1 MVGYTK
7 MIRCKNINADNEDKK
22 IKLKSLNH
30 FNPTNFITAGG
41 EFCKRS
47 QTCKTASYK

>member
-22 IKLKSLNH
+22 KIKVKILKS
-30 FNPTNFITAGG
+30 FQP
-41 EFCKRS
+41 
-47 QTCKTASYK
+47 Y